1 MAMSGTCRLNSVEV
15 GGRSCARER
24 ERDDEKVMHFSSNYL
39 VGKMSHA
46 QSVCPAPVSGCI
58 FEC

>member
-24 ERDDEKVMHFSSNYL
+24 ERDDEKVMHFSSNYV
-39 VGKMSHA
+39 VG
-46 QSVCPAPVSGCI
+46 
-58 FEC
+58 